1 MQLQQKCASDKT
13 IINCIC
19 QRHIKC
25 NRKGW
30 SWIKVDIYAVHKEF
44 LMKIYLDPPPTYKT
58 GLKASSST
66 GSLIEEKSLYLT
78 LIQAIVLEILH
89 RGG

>member
-13 IINCIC
+13 IINCIY
-19 QRHIKC
+19 QRHFKC

-30 SWIKVDIYAVHKEF
+30 SWIKVDIYAVHEEL
-44 LMKIYLDPPPTYKT
+44 LMKIYLDPPPTYRN
-58 GLKASSST
+58 GLKTSSST
-66 GSLIEEKSLYLT
+66 GSLIEEKSLYST
-78 LIQAIVLEILH
+78 LIQTIVLEILH